1 MATAQLLGTNVEA
14 TVEGEVLVL
23 RVRLDQDHGPSST
36 GKTSVIAST
45 HGAQAL
51 AGCAGVIV
59 GVNVNRKAK
68 K

>member
-1 MATAQLLGTNVEA
+1 MASQLIGTNVEA
-14 TVEGEVLVL
+14 SVEGDVLLL
-23 RVRLDQDHGPSST
+23 RVKLSEDHGPSAS

-51 AGCAGVIV
+51 SGVAGVIV
-59 GVNVNRKAK
+59 GLNVNRKAK